1 MDKKFDPYLDGTV
14 VDFYDDL
21 EKHGFVFNNPN
32 SAETCCCGSIPGLT
46 AGCMMAM
53 RDVAVMA
60 KVRRQAAEWAALI
73 DEWRQSGLSLP
84 ELCQRNGLSRGT
96 IRDSVSSRDVG
107 SQIAG
112 LPLRSARGSKA
123 FRVRGRGDQPTSGSW
138 KKAAVHASR
147 RRPDQRT
154 GHRSGKARGS
164 PP

>member
-1 MDKKFDPYLDGTV
+1 
-14 VDFYDDL
+14 
-21 EKHGFVFNNPN
+21 
-32 SAETCCCGSIPGLT
+32 
-46 AGCMMAM
+46 MMAM

-96 IRDSVSSRDVG
+96 MQNWVYKPDVG

-123 FRVRGRGDQPTSGSW
+123 FRVSG
-138 KKAAVHASR
+138 
-147 RRPDQRT
+147 
-154 GHRSGKARGS
+154 
-164 PP
+164 